1 MTSPA
6 AARAAYHVVMVRM
19 NQRTMRITLTNNL
32 IQRLL
37 TDEFMKKVTELEYM
51 DWTDYDDFER
61 KYGSD
66 TSPDNYTMRK
76 IVWGTYDSL
85 GMMLMKGLADKEIL
99 YNSTLAFSGIGIWSK
114 YREVLM
120 ENRRRYSGGCVGWV

>member
-6 AARAAYHVVMVRM
+6 AARAAYYIVMVRM

-66 TSPDNYTMRK
+66 TSPDNYTMHK

-114 YREVLM
+114 HREVLM
-120 ENRRRYSGGCVGWV
+120 EQEAL